1 MGIFKSTGDIIYTL
15 RFLRLLTTPWE
26 RTKAYEYGIID
37 KNGKRL
43 KSFNTDSIQDRDA
56 YNNYYTPFI
65 RLVFNVKRLINK
77 LPLGKSR
84 IASYAAALYLLKDKY
99 SVNEGTIL
107 KGLKEF
113 GIDSLDFLEEQTEWF
128 VLEDQRLSPGVYK
141 VINEKMLN
149 DSLEEMVNVRDKIRV
164 AEDCYPVGEMFGIN
178 IYEVTHIRT
187 NKSVYISIPEIT
199 R

>member
-164 AEDCYPVGEMFGIN
+164 AEDCYPVGEIFGIN

>member
-1 MGIFKSTGDIIYTL
+1 MVGVLKRAGDLVYTF
-15 RFLRLLTTPWE
+15 RFLKLLITSFEDTE
-26 RTKAYEYGIID
+26 AYKLGLID
-37 KNGKRL
+37 AKGKRI
-43 KSFNTDSIQDRDA
+43 KKAETSDERA
-56 YNNYYTPFI
+56 AYTPFH
-65 RLVFNVKRLINK
+65 RLVFNIKKLIAK
-77 LPLGKSR
+77 APGGSTK

-141 VINEKMLN
+141 VMNEKLLN
-149 DSLEEMVNVRDKIRV
+149 DSLEEIVNVRDKIRV
-164 AEDCYPVGEMFGIN
+164 GEDCYPVGEMFGIN

-187 NKSVYISIPEIT
+187 NKPIYISIPEIT